1 MIGKKDGTPKDL
13 ELPSILKCSLV
24 SLKKKTNNNKKN
36 KNLSFHISHLRNAKI
51 YNFLFCLPSSLWST
65 SEA

>member
-24 SLKKKTNNNKKN
+24 RLTKKN
-36 KNLSFHISHLRNAKI
+36 KQQQQQPQSFHLSHLRIAKI

>member
-24 SLKKKTNNNKKN
+24 GLKKKNKQQQQEQKPQ
-36 KNLSFHISHLRNAKI
+36 F
-51 YNFLFCLPSSLWST
+51 SSLPCKDCQDL
-65 SEA
+65 

>member
-24 SLKKKTNNNKKN
+24 RLTKKN
-36 KNLSFHISHLRNAKI
+36 KQQQPHSFHLSHLRIAKI

>member
-1 MIGKKDGTPKDL
+1 MIGKKDGIPKDL

-24 SLKKKTNNNKKN
+24 SLTKKN
-36 KNLSFHISHLRNAKI
+36 KQQQQKLHSFHLSHFRIAKI